1 MERGGAQGFAGRNTL
16 CEARAACGWPS
27 LSAWQNLRN
36 DMHHVTVTRPPPRCH
51 LTKSSHLLFHMGLDL
66 IKARVSFSAS
76 DAAMKGDTGS
86 SLKSALT

>member
-1 MERGGAQGFAGRNTL
+1 MERGGAPHDCNST
-16 CEARAACGWPS
+16 
-27 LSAWQNLRN
+27 
-36 DMHHVTVTRPPPRCH
+36 PPRCH

-66 IKARVSFSAS
+66 IKARASFSAS